1 MLEANVKNQERGD
14 PYIRVLNLVT
24 HIDNLEAEDL
34 FQYVVTA
41 ALLTTYLER
50 RTNFFESCITC
61 ENDR

>member
-14 PYIRVLNLVT
+14 PYISVLNLVT